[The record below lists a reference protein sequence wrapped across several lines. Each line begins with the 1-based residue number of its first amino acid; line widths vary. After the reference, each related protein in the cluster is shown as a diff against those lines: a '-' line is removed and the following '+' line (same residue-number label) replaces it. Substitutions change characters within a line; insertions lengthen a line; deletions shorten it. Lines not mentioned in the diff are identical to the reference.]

1 MPQSNLP
8 SGEPQP
14 ERLGGTADVLERD
27 EDIPERRP
35 GAPRSMKLWLHLA
48 NAADLELKAAAAAP
62 DGSIPNED
70 DVLKDGED

>member
-14 ERLGGTADVLERD
+14 ERLEGTADALG
-27 EDIPERRP
+27 RRP
-35 GAPRSMKLWLHLA
+35 APLRSMKLWLRLA
-48 NAADLELKAAAAAP
+48 NAAALELKTAVAAAL
-62 DGSIPNED
+62 DGSIPYED

>member
-14 ERLGGTADVLERD
+14 ERLEGIADTLEKD

-35 GAPRSMKLWLHLA
+35 AALRSMKLWLRLA
-48 NAADLELKAAAAAP
+48 NAADLELKVAVAAQ
-62 DGSIPNED
+62 DGSIPYED
-70 DVLKDGED
+70 DVLNDGED